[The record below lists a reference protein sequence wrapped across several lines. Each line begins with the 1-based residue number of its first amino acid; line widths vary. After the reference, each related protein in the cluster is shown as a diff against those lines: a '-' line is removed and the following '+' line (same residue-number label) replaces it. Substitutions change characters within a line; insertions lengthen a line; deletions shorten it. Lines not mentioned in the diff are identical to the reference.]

1 MKKYD
6 FGEKRRVKG
15 KTVICQ
21 ETGKFREKFWIT
33 QQVIVLIKIFQGW
46 EIRNIG
52 LKQKNKIFK
61 SEELSCEKFRVIG
74 SSIICWN
81 LSKISSN

>member
-1 MKKYD
+1 MKKCD

-21 ETGKFREKFWIT
+21 ETGKFREKFWT
-33 QQVIVLIKIFQGW
+33 VQQVIVLIKSFQGW

-52 LKQKNKIFK
+52 LKRKNKMFK
-61 SEELSCEKFRVIG
+61 DEDAGTSVCADM
-74 SSIICWN
+74 
-81 LSKISSN
+81 